1 MVYEIE
7 YSKRRKTVGILVE
20 RDRRVI
26 VKAPEGFPASRIQEI
41 VEKKK
46 DWIEEKV
53 NNSYKYPTQP
63 SKKEF
68 VSGESMM
75 LMGRNCTLL
84 VINENIRGIKFDGF
98 SFRISKNNQ
107 ERAHNLFV
115 SWYKKYALS
124 QIEPMAKSFAQRLGV
139 TYNGCSVTD
148 TMKYRWASCTPKGNV
163 NFSWRIIKAPVF
175 VIEYLIVHELAHLR
189 ISEHSLEFW
198 NIVSIQV
205 PSYEDAKIWLRD
217 NGNVLEVD
225 F

>member
-1 MVYEIE
+1 MV
-7 YSKRRKTVGILVE
+7 
-20 RDRRVI
+20 D
-26 VKAPEGFPASRIQEI
+26 
-41 VEKKK
+41 
-46 DWIEEKV
+46 
-53 NNSYKYPTQP
+53 
-63 SKKEF
+63 
-68 VSGESMM
+68 
-75 LMGRNCTLL
+75 
-84 VINENIRGIKFDGF
+84 ENIRGIKFDGF

-163 NFSWRIIKAPVF
+163 NFNWRIIKAPMF

-189 ISEHSLEFW
+189 VPDHSPEFW

-205 PSYEDAKIWLRD
+205 PSYEDAKIWLKEK
-217 NGNVLEVD
+217 GNILEVD

>member
-53 NNSYKYPTQP
+53 N
-63 SKKEF
+63 EF

-189 ISEHSLEFW
+189 ISEHSPEFW

>member
-1 MVYEIE
+1 MAKSWANRYCRLPKQELFVAQDIIKVKN
-7 YSKRRKTVGILVE
+7 YSVAELRY
-20 RDRRVI
+20 
-26 VKAPEGFPASRIQEI
+26 
-41 VEKKK
+41 
-46 DWIEEKV
+46 EEKV
-53 NNSYKYPTQP
+53 NDIYKYPAES

-84 VINENIRGIKFDGF
+84 VVDENIRGIKFDGF

-163 NFSWRIIKAPVF
+163 NF
-175 VIEYLIVHELAHLR
+175 
-189 ISEHSLEFW
+189 
-198 NIVSIQV
+198 N
-205 PSYEDAKIWLRD
+205 
-217 NGNVLEVD
+217 
-225 F
+225 